1 MPDSALYANDL
12 ILFVQVVD
20 AGSFTLAAEHTGV
33 PKATLSRRLAALES
47 EFGERLLQRSTRRL
61 VLTEFGEQMLHYARH
76 LADEAADA
84 VAYAQQRR
92 VAPQGTLRVSLPP
105 DYEELALTDV
115 LVRFTERYPDVKLE
129 LDLSARR
136 VDLVVERFDVAVRA
150 ASTLPDDNALVAR
163 RVTVLHNGL
172 YASPDYLRR
181 HKAPQTPDE
190 LREHAG
196 LTLLSGSGEHEVW
209 ELSQGDE
216 HWRGLPKRTLGANS
230 VGLQRSLALRG
241 LGIVGMSVRHAQRV
255 GGDQKALVPV
265 LLGWTLPPT
274 TIWCVTAGRRLLP
287 KRTEAFIE
295 TLKDVIGDRSTA
307 E

>member
-1 MPDSALYANDL
+1 MPEDALYANDL

-33 PKATLSRRLAALES
+33 PKATLSRRLAALEN

-76 LADEAADA
+76 LADGAADA

-92 VAPQGTLRVSLPP
+92 VAPQGTLRVTLPP

-115 LVRFTERYPDVKLE
+115 LVRFTDRYPDVKLE

-136 VDLVVERFDVAVRA
+136 VDLVAERFDVAVRA

-163 RVTVLHNGL
+163 RVAVLHNGL
-172 YASPDYLRR
+172 YASPDYLCR
-181 HKAPQTPDE
+181 HEAPQTPE
-190 LREHAG
+190 QLHEHTG
-196 LTLLSGSGEHEVW
+196 LTLLGSTGEHQDW
-209 ELSQGDE
+209 ELSRGNERWQ
-216 HWRGLPKRTLGANS
+216 GLPKHTLGANS
-230 VGLQRSLALRG
+230 VGLLRTLALRG
-241 LGIVGMSVRHAQRV
+241 LGIVGMSARHAQRV

-265 LLGWTLPPT
+265 LPGWTLPPT

-295 TLKDVIGDRSTA
+295 TLKDVIGERSVA